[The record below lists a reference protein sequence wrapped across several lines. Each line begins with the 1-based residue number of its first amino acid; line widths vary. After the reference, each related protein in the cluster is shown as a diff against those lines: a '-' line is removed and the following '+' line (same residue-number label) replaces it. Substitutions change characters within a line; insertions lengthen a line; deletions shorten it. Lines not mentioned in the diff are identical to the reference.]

1 MRLTLRLEN
10 DRYLDIIL
18 DTRNHEITILSPIP
32 DTDLKALSE
41 LVAQYHLTINLPI
54 TQERIH
60 LQEGMFEPIET
71 SGSVIDVLDI
81 VCILSTLIVSEE

>member
-41 LVAQYHLTINLPI
+41 LVAQYHLAII
-54 TQERIH
+54 YQ
-60 LQEGMFEPIET
+60 
-71 SGSVIDVLDI
+71 
-81 VCILSTLIVSEE
+81 

>member
-32 DTDLKALSE
+32 DTDLKALSK

-54 TQERIH
+54 TQQRIH
-60 LQEGMFEPIET
+60 LQEELEPIET

>member
-32 DTDLKALSE
+32 DTDLKVLSE

-54 TQERIH
+54 AQERIH
-60 LQEGMFEPIET
+60 LQEELEPIET
-71 SGSVIDVLDI
+71 SGSVKDVLDI

>member
-32 DTDLKALSE
+32 DTDLEALSE
-41 LVAQYHLTINLPI
+41 LVAQYHLAINLPI
-54 TQERIH
+54 TQKRIH
-60 LQEGMFEPIET
+60 LQEELEQIET

-81 VCILSTLIVSEE
+81 ICILSTLIVSEE

>member
-54 TQERIH
+54 TQERIP
-60 LQEGMFEPIET
+60 LQEELEPIET
-71 SGSVIDVLDI
+71 SGSVIDVLSR

>member
-32 DTDLKALSE
+32 DTDLKVLSE

-60 LQEGMFEPIET
+60 LQEELEPIET

>member
-54 TQERIH
+54 TQQRIH
-60 LQEGMFEPIET
+60 LQEEFEPIET